1 MRTRTSWLP
10 VIAIACAMSFDA
22 AHAADR
28 ADVSA
33 RLRLYQQQL
42 QASLDLS
49 LQQSLARAPGLSV
62 RDRLELD
69 RLSLAQRMAQQ
80 ALQQQQLTESR
91 RFADDALR
99 LRMQGESYRQEAELQ
114 RQHFYVEQQRLLGSI
129 QRAPL
134 QPAAPPGTLVLP

>member
-1 MRTRTSWLP
+1 MRTRTSWL
-10 VIAIACAMSFDA
+10 IAIACAMSFGA

-28 ADVSA
+28 ADASA
-33 RLRLYQQQL
+33 RLRLYQQQS

-62 RDRLELD
+62 GDRLELD
-69 RLSLAQRMAQQ
+69 RLALKQRMAQQ
-80 ALQQQQLTESR
+80 ALHQDQLTQSP

-114 RQHFYVEQQRLLGSI
+114 RQHFHVEQQRLLGSM

-134 QPAAPPGTLVLP
+134 QAAAPPGTLVLP